1 MKIAI
6 QGDPGSNH
14 HVVTQKI
21 VSNANYELYCAKS
34 FSELF
39 SAVNKNEAD
48 FGILAIENSIAGSI
62 VQNYDLIS
70 KYHFEVFGEAYLRI
84 EHCLIGFPGVSVSE
98 ITAAY
103 SHEMALKQCED
114 FLSEH
119 QIEGREYFDTAAS
132 VPFVKNSGDKHFA
145 AIAPA
150 IAADIWDMAI
160 IQKGIETNKDNYT
173 RFIVAAP
180 HERAEKAK
188 NFLLKGLHT
197 QTKVMIEFGLKD
209 EPGSLA
215 IILAVLAT
223 YGFNLTKIESRPIIG
238 DKWKYRFFVD
248 FVSAKTPAEIDEGL
262 KEVASVSEKLKIHGI
277 FSVGQYF
284 G

>member
-14 HVVTQKI
+14 HVVTQKL
-21 VSNANYELYCAKS
+21 VNAKYDLYCAKS

-39 SAVNKNEAD
+39 SVVNAGEAD

-70 KYHFEVFGEAYLRI
+70 KYNFEILGEAYLRI
-84 EHCLIGFPGVSVSE
+84 EHCFIGIPGTKVSE

-114 FLSEH
+114 FLSRNN
-119 QIEGREYFDTAAS
+119 IEGREYYDTAAS
-132 VPFVKNSGDKHFA
+132 VPFVKESKDKHLA
-145 AIAPA
+145 GIAPS
-150 IAADIWDMAI
+150 IAAEIWGMEVL
-160 IQKGIETNKDNYT
+160 QKGIETNKENYT

-180 HERAEKAK
+180 HDRSEIVKEVLPK
-188 NFLLKGLHT
+188 NDSKE
-197 QTKVMIEFGLKD
+197 TKVMIEFGLKH

-223 YGFNLTKIESRPIIG
+223 FGFNLTKIESRPIIG

-248 FVSAKTPAEIDEGL
+248 FVSSKSIDDIEHGL
-262 KEVASVSEKLKIHGI
+262 KEVAAVSSHLKIHGM
-277 FSVGQYF
+277 FPVGQYF